1 MDKLLYIAASGAR
14 EIMRAQATN
23 THNMANANTTGFQAD
38 LSAMQALQV
47 YGPGYASRA
56 YTQSESSGI
65 DFTKGAIRSTGN
77 DLDVAVRGQG
87 WLAVQAPDGT
97 EAYTRAGDLRVSPE
111 GLLENGRGQPIIGDG
126 GPLQLPPHRKIEIA
140 NDGTVS
146 VLPIGQQDNNLVV
159 VGRIRLVKPEPA
171 DMVKGDDGLLR
182 MRDGQPAEEAT
193 DVSLVSKSLESSNVN
208 AVESMVT
215 MIELARQ
222 FDMQIK
228 MLKTAKENDA
238 ASSKL
243 LGLS

>member
-38 LSAMQALQV
+38 LTAMQALQV

-56 YTQSESSGI
+56 YSQAESNGV
-65 DFTKGAIRSTGN
+65 DFSKGAIRSTGN

-87 WLAVQAPDGT
+87 WIAVQAPDGT

-111 GLLENGRGQPIIGDG
+111 GLLENGRGQAVIGDG
-126 GPLQLPPHRKIEIA
+126 GPLVIPPHRKIEIA

-146 VLPIGQQDNNLVV
+146 VLPLGQQDNNMVA
-159 VGRIRLVKPEPA
+159 VGRIRMVKPDPA

-182 MRDGQPAEEAT
+182 LRDGQAAEDAT
-193 DVSLVSKSLESSNVN
+193 DVSLISGSLESSNVN
-208 AVESMVT
+208 TVESMVT

-222 FDMQIK
+222 FDMQVK
-228 MLKTAKENDA
+228 MMKTAKENDA
-238 ASSKL
+238 ASTKL